1 MIRLLIADDHE
12 VVRHGLR
19 LVLGGLPDVEIVG
32 EAPTGPEALRL
43 ITKLQPDV
51 ALLDLMMPEMDGI
64 AVAKSS
70 GHPRVMLL
78 TNYVDAAKVREA
90 ISAGVKGYLLKDVS
104 REELERAVREVAEDR
119 PFFHAEA
126 QRCLIQTVQ
135 GDAPDPFEVLTG
147 RERDVLAA
155 IARGRS
161 NKEIGLDLGLT
172 EGTVKGYVSSVLMKL
187 GLQDRTQAALMAVRQ
202 GLHS

>member
-19 LVLGGLPDVEIVG
+19 LVLGGLPDIDIVG
-32 EAPTGPEALRL
+32 EARSGPEALEL
-43 ITKLQPDV
+43 IERLQPDV
-51 ALLDLMMPEMDGI
+51 ALLDLMMPELDGI
-64 AVAKSS
+64 AVARAS
-70 GHPRVMLL
+70 GHPCVVLL
-78 TNYVDAAKVREA
+78 TNYVDAARVREA
-90 ISAGVKGYLLKDVS
+90 IAAGVKGYVLKDVS
-104 REELERAVREVAEDR
+104 RDELERAVRDVAEGR

-126 QRCLIQTVQ
+126 QRCLVQ
-135 GDAPDPFEVLTG
+135 AVQSQEPDPFEALTG
-147 RERDVLAA
+147 REKDVLAA

-187 GLQDRTQAALMAVRQ
+187 GLQDRTQAALMAVRH
-202 GLHS
+202 GL